1 MADILHNV
9 YIHAKPEQVFR
20 AISTGEEIAKWWTKR
35 STGKPIKG
43 TVFNFY
49 FTEQYDWDAK
59 LIDVQENLRCVW
71 KMTKADDDWLNT
83 QFGFQLS
90 EKEGITT
97 VEFHHTGWLD
107 SNEHFKRSSYCWAM
121 YLHLL
126 KSYIETGKITTFD
139 KRTFT

>member
-1 MADILHNV
+1 
-9 YIHAKPEQVFR
+9 
-20 AISTGEEIAKWWTKR
+20 
-35 STGKPIKG
+35 
-43 TVFNFY
+43 VFNFY